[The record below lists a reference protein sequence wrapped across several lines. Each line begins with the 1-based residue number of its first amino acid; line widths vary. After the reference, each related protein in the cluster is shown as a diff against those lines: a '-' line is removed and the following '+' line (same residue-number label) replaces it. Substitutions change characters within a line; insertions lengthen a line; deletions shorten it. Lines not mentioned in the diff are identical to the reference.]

1 MRKRSR
7 VLLWA
12 VLLTALA
19 GAGLLGIQVALT
31 PRHRI
36 TFNNLQNVQ
45 FGMTEQEVEAILGA
59 PSGDY
64 SNGKTQTSGGCSYSG
79 GINKKWIAEDCA
91 IELAFGPDGRVGA
104 ISITDARE
112 SLIQKLR
119 RLVGL

>member
-12 VLLTALA
+12 VLLAALV
-19 GAGLLGIQVALT
+19 GAGLLDIQVALA

-36 TFNNLQNVQ
+36 TFDNLKNVQ
-45 FGMTEQEVEAILGA
+45 FGMTEQDVETILGA

-64 SNGKTQTSGGCSYSG
+64 SNGKTQTSGSVSYSG
-79 GINKKWIAEDCA
+79 GVNKKWIAADCA
-91 IELAFGPDGRVGA
+91 IELAFAPDGRVGA
-104 ISITDARE
+104 IAITDARE

-119 RLVGL
+119 RILGL